1 MKHIRMAVYVVLAFD
16 MKLVGH
22 YIVTHEYSFYV
33 VHFYPS
39 RATMRKADRYMIP
52 TPVIRVTTCNDT
64 DSVLDILVGA

>member
-1 MKHIRMAVYVVLAFD
+1 MKHMRMAVYVVLAFD

-39 RATMRKADRYMIP
+39 RAAMRKADRYVIP
-52 TPVIRVTTCNDT
+52 TAVIRIATRNDP
-64 DSVLDILVGA
+64 DSVFDILVGA